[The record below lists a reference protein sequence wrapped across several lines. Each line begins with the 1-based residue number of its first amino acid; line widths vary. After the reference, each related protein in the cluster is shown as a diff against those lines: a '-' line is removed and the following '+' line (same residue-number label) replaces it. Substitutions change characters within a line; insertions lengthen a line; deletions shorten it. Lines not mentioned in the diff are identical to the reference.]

1 MKKILAAS
9 FAIFLFVSCHRVKN
23 HKQFI
28 DSLNAVYHL
37 NRLKNGMTKDE
48 VLKVVKQPDQIDTL
62 GNTIGPDSVISSM
75 EQWFYS
81 GNQTLLF
88 RNDTLITIDLDK
100 GASDAE
106 LKHIMDSA
114 KQAQH

>member
-1 MKKILAAS
+1 MRKTIL
-9 FAIFLFVSCHRVKN
+9 FFLAVFTVISCYHPKSRKEFV
-23 HKQFI
+23 
-28 DSLNAVYHL
+28 DSLNAIYHL
-37 NRLKNGMTKDE
+37 NTLKNGMTKDE
-48 VLKVVKQPDQIDTL
+48 VLKVVKKPDQVDTI
-62 GNTIGPDSVISSM
+62 GNTIGPDSSVSTM

-106 LKHIMDSA
+106 LKHIIDSA